1 VWITAILGAAAKIF
15 AAHKLEG
22 ITVGIFLMLG
32 WASLTLAWPIFSTL
46 PVSASM
52 LILAGGLLYSV
63 GVIFH
68 LWNGL
73 KFQNAI
79 WHAFVLAASA
89 CHFSA
94 VAAGTFTLA

>member
-1 VWITAILGAAAKIF
+1 V
-15 AAHKLEG
+15 
-22 ITVGIFLMLG
+22 
-32 WASLTLAWPIFSTL
+32 TL
-46 PVSASM
+46 PVAVSL
-52 LILAGGLLYSV
+52 LILAGGVLYSV

-89 CHFSA
+89 CHFTA
-94 VAAGTFTLA
+94 VTAGTFTLAAA